1 MFAYRRCFGA
11 ALIKPG
17 GNYFR
22 FVETQWFFKTGTVS
36 STVLSACSDL
46 VEKQRLRPSSSLHNL
61 AQYLKAPEDWCLSR
75 QLWWGHRIPAFRVN
89 TKQPLS
95 ALPPCGPHH
104 CQEKGELW
112 VIASSAR
119 EASAITEKLGIPA
132 GSYTLEQDE
141 DVLDTWF
148 SSGLV
153 PFIITKGK
161 SISLMET
168 GKDILFFWVCR
179 MSWLYESLQ
188 HSFPFDAITLHSM
201 VVDPSGKKMSKSRG
215 NVIDPMDIING
226 QTLPNLIEAI
236 TARKELSP
244 KEKSVS
250 VASMKRLFPKGIRN
264 YGSDVLRL
272 ALLRYRLILCCKF

>member
-1 MFAYRRCFGA
+1 MVLQDGNCLFHRAVCLLGSCGEAASAPFFIAEQSGAVSEGSGRLVPVPSAVVGPPDSCIQSEHEAATVGTSAMRSSSLPRERGTMGDRLFCEGGFSYNRKARNTCWKLHVRTGRRCFG
-11 ALIKPG
+11 
-17 GNYFR
+17 Y
-22 FVETQWFFKTGTVS
+22 
-36 STVLSACSDL
+36 L
-46 VEKQRLRPSSSLHNL
+46 V
-61 AQYLKAPEDWCLSR
+61 
-75 QLWWGHRIPAFRVN
+75 
-89 TKQPLS
+89 
-95 ALPPCGPHH
+95 
-104 CQEKGELW
+104 
-112 VIASSAR
+112 
-119 EASAITEKLGIPA
+119 
-132 GSYTLEQDE
+132 
-141 DVLDTWF
+141 

-188 HSFPFDAITLHSM
+188 HSFPFDAIALHSM

>member
-1 MFAYRRCFGA
+1 M
-11 ALIKPG
+11 I
-17 GNYFR
+17 
-22 FVETQWFFKTGTVS
+22 
-36 STVLSACSDL
+36 
-46 VEKQRLRPSSSLHNL
+46 
-61 AQYLKAPEDWCLSR
+61 AP
-75 QLWWGHRIPAFRVN
+75 
-89 TKQPLS
+89 
-95 ALPPCGPHH
+95 
-104 CQEKGELW
+104 
-112 VIASSAR
+112 SAR
-119 EASAITEKLGIPA
+119 EACAITEKLGIPA
-132 GSYTLEQDE
+132 GSYSLEQDE

-153 PFIITKGK
+153 PFITNGKG
-161 SISLMET
+161 ISLMET

-179 MSWLYESLQ
+179 MGWLYESLQ
-188 HSFPFDAITLHSM
+188 HSFPFDAVALHSM

-226 QTLPNLIEAI
+226 QTLPNLVEAI

-272 ALLRYRLILCCKF
+272 ALLRYRLVHCCKF

>member
-1 MFAYRRCFGA
+1 MLA
-11 ALIKPG
+11 
-17 GNYFR
+17 
-22 FVETQWFFKTGTVS
+22 
-36 STVLSACSDL
+36 ACSDL

-61 AQYLKAPEDWCLSR
+61 TQYLAAPEDWCLSR

-89 TKQPLS
+89 SKQPLP

-112 VIASSAR
+112 VIAPSAS
-119 EASAITEKLGIPA
+119 EASAIAEKLGIPA
-132 GSYTLEQDE
+132 GSYSLEQDE

-153 PFIITKGK
+153 PFVTNGK
-161 SISLMET
+161 CISLMET

-179 MSWLYESLQ
+179 MSWLCESLQ
-188 HSFPFDAITLHSM
+188 HSFPFDAIALHSM

-272 ALLRYRLILCCKF
+272 ALLRYRLIHCCKL